1 MERKRIPKNKVV
13 FQSLAYLQIASSE
26 TESRGIGNV
35 VKMFWRIIDILWE
48 TEEERDC
55 HQTGGTM
62 KTVS

>member
-13 FQSLAYLQIASSE
+13 FQSLANLRRASSE
-26 TESRGIGNV
+26 TESHGIGNV
-35 VKMFWRIIDILWE
+35 VRMFWRITDILWE

-55 HQTGGTM
+55 HRTGGTM